1 VAAIRLHHP
10 ERLTDP
16 FGRRA
21 TARELLPRRERSR
34 QVPEPRYRL
43 KPMPFATFG
52 DLAAFGRALEV
63 WSST

>member
-1 VAAIRLHHP
+1 
-10 ERLTDP
+10 
-16 FGRRA
+16 
-21 TARELLPRRERSR
+21 
-34 QVPEPRYRL
+34 VPEPRYRL